1 MKEKMEKGELS
12 TSLDA
17 TQVNPAVKRY
27 VEFLSMGGSQD
38 PLDELKHAGIDMSKP
53 DSIEAALVKFGKVL
67 DEAEAL
73 MND

>member
-1 MKEKMEKGELS
+1 
-12 TSLDA
+12 
-17 TQVNPAVKRY
+17 
-27 VEFLSMGGSQD
+27 MGGSQD